1 MLHWLVCLS
10 VNLQPALL
18 HLWDSLFKEGS
29 KVTFQVAL
37 TLLKRHQAL
46 ILKTNRVPD
55 ISGRYQRE
63 LRDAVCHTFVQTVF
77 SEPGSLSRASVTGRC
92 RGC

>member
-1 MLHWLVCLS
+1 MRWTPGVLHWFVCLS

-37 TLLKRHQAL
+37 TLLKRHEEL
-46 ILKTNRVPD
+46 ILKTNSVPD
-55 ISGRYQRE
+55 ISRR
-63 LRDAVCHTFVQTVF
+63 
-77 SEPGSLSRASVTGRC
+77 
-92 RGC
+92 